1 MSHAGRALGL
11 LLSGLATAGLPQ
23 ATPAQTLA
31 GKVVAA
37 ADGAPLVGTRVTL
50 EDVAGTLLTTTL
62 TDGRGGFSVPL
73 PNDGAFVVQADRAGF
88 RASTATVAADSVAPP
103 VELRLARI
111 VIPLDDLST
120 DMGKGCRVPARTAE
134 RVAELWN
141 ETRKALAVAALV
153 EDQGR
158 LGYQVETWYRHL
170 DPRRLRVLEEDRTP
184 HVGFRNTLRHPSPPA
199 DELAREGYVRGGRP
213 GESLA
218 FYPPDVHTL
227 VSTIFPATHCLGFDG
242 DAPEDGWVGLRFE
255 PLDEQAMDVE
265 GTLWIDARSYEPRRL
280 EFRYTDLPWP
290 LRTDKVGG
298 GAEFRRLSD
307 GAIITSRWWLRM
319 PRVGVRQARIT
330 QWAAPTKRYTLAGIV
345 EEGGRVLRVR
355 TPDGSIEEI
364 R

>member
-1 MSHAGRALGL
+1 
-11 LLSGLATAGLPQ
+11 
-23 ATPAQTLA
+23 
-31 GKVVAA
+31 
-37 ADGAPLVGTRVTL
+37 VTL

-265 GTLWIDARSYEPRRL
+265 GTLWIDARSYEHGQGGRWRRVQAPFRRRHHHQPVVAAHAPRRSTPSAHHPVGRAHEAL
-280 EFRYTDLPWP
+280 YPGRHRGGR
-290 LRTDKVGG
+290 RTG
-298 GAEFRRLSD
+298 
-307 GAIITSRWWLRM
+307 
-319 PRVGVRQARIT
+319 
-330 QWAAPTKRYTLAGIV
+330 LAGTHTGREHRGDTV
-345 EEGGRVLRVR
+345 ANHDGG
-355 TPDGSIEEI
+355 
-364 R
+364 